1 MTYVSSPGRQAT
13 KVGINCRNSAT
24 AERRAMATCAYCDAP
39 RMGSRSA
46 TLSSL
51 SSRRAA
57 SLRNAFARL
66 GVVVARYA
74 VTNTLI
80 STSSALGGGNSSP
93 TATLC
98 ANASISCT
106 PSNTRPGY
114 HRPSTTGAGQAL
126 SEVNAGYRGHD
137 TVWLRC
143 GKALA
148 FLEGCVVGLVMPGSF
163 GSSRDHAPSFSGVR
177 HRRGEG

>member
-13 KVGINCRNSAT
+13 KVGISCRNSAT
-24 AERRAMATCAYCDAP
+24 AERRATATCAYCDAP
-39 RMGSRSA
+39 RMGSKSA

-51 SSRRAA
+51 SRSLAD
-57 SLRNAFARL
+57 SLRNALARL

-106 PSNTRPGY
+106 PSNTRPKVY
-114 HRPSTTGAGQAL
+114 RFSDALSGQAQL
-126 SEVNAGYRGHD
+126 MVNADQRSHAYVRLQRNIICKNRIIGFS
-137 TVWLRC
+137 
-143 GKALA
+143 ALIA
-148 FLEGCVVGLVMPGSF
+148 GFAVGLVSP
-163 GSSRDHAPSFSGVR
+163 V
-177 HRRGEG
+177 GE